1 VPELD
6 MKTELEQMLRY
17 EEPPQADAFVMNVM
31 QGVQRAQ
38 RIRKWVLMIF
48 GLIGAA
54 FGVLGAFMLSDTI
67 TRIFSDLPAM
77 GTMQAVLAMTAAGAF
92 YTWFMNDELGL
103 TS

>member
-6 MKTELEQMLRY
+6 TRTNLEQILRY
-17 EEPPQADAFVMNVM
+17 DEPPQADAFVMNVM

-38 RIRKWVLMIF
+38 RIRKLVLVIF

-54 FGVLGAFMLSDTI
+54 FGVLGAFMLSDSI

-77 GTMQAVLAMTAAGAF
+77 GTMQAVLAVTAVGAF
-92 YTWFMNDELGL
+92 YAWFMNDELGL